1 MPKLANMKPS
11 LEAEALR
18 ILREVP
24 GVTVEPR
31 PSRRDEGVDVVIK
44 FGGERRA
51 VALEFKHRANAATAW
66 QIVRGAEARP
76 DAALVL
82 VARESTVEARA
93 ILKRHGIAMVD
104 GVGNAHIELP
114 GLFLHVERSSRGRAP
129 TKVRPPRLSGKAGV
143 IVQALL
149 LHPDRA
155 WHIDDLAKETEVS
168 PALAH
173 RVLTRLS
180 AENIMETE
188 GKGPA
193 RLRRLANFNALLDL
207 WAEEEKGRPARTR
220 GFVLAQSPRQL
231 MEKVTR
237 ELQKA
242 QFDHALTGAAA
253 ATLVAPF
260 VTAVPVVELWVT
272 ALAGPD
278 ELHARLGS
286 DPVSEGANVILLQ
299 QKDDTPLA
307 FRESLNGIWISNR
320 FRIYVD
326 LLKDPRR
333 GREQAQ
339 RLRSEVIGR

>member
-1 MPKLANMKPS
+1 MKPS

-66 QIVRGAEARP
+66 QVVRGAEARP

-143 IVQALL
+143 IAQALL
-149 LHPDRA
+149 LHPDRV
-155 WHIDDLAKETEVS
+155 WHIKDLAKEAAVS
-168 PALAH
+168 AALAH
-173 RVLTRLS
+173 RVLNRLS
-180 AENIMETE
+180 TEKIVEAE

-193 RLRRLANFNALLDL
+193 KVRRLADFPALLDL
-207 WAEEEKGRPARTR
+207 WAEEERGRPTRTR
-220 GFVLAQSPRQL
+220 GFVLAQTPQQL
-231 MEKVTR
+231 IEKVTTD
-237 ELQKA
+237 LQRA
-242 QFDHALTGAAA
+242 QVDHALTGAAA
-253 ATLVAPF
+253 ATLIAPF

-278 ELHARLGS
+278 ELHAHLGS
-286 DPVSEGANVILLQ
+286 DRVSEGANVILLQ

-307 FRESLNGIWISNR
+307 YRARINEIWTANR
-320 FRIYVD
+320 FRVYVD

-339 RLRSEVIGR
+339 RLRNEVIDR